1 MKGLVIKRN
10 GDEIVRLGL
19 DDGLLLVMFNHV
31 DNERF
36 SLSEL
41 YVSVTEYATGDRY
54 GYVSEKLRCGDAFEI
69 TYAEFEEASA
79 PLKLAKKGERP
90 LRRPQRQEFEKQA
103 FDKEEDE
110 PMPVFLEG
118 NSRLKGFEIDF
129 NGEIVR
135 GAVPTG
141 AGVYISSQID
151 HLRASLLGT
160 TREGVSC
167 RWFSRMFMPG
177 DRLKVKF
184 DEFPVETLSVPMKVN
199 FD

>member
-54 GYVSEKLRCGDAFEI
+54 GYVSEELRCGDAFEI

-79 PLKLAKKGERP
+79 PLKLEKKGERP
-90 LRRPQRQEFEKQA
+90 LR
-103 FDKEEDE
+103 
-110 PMPVFLEG
+110 
-118 NSRLKGFEIDF
+118 
-129 NGEIVR
+129 
-135 GAVPTG
+135 
-141 AGVYISSQID
+141 
-151 HLRASLLGT
+151 
-160 TREGVSC
+160 
-167 RWFSRMFMPG
+167 
-177 DRLKVKF
+177 DRK
-184 DEFPVETLSVPMKVN
+184 SVV
-199 FD
+199 

>member
-10 GDEIVRLGL
+10 GEGLVRFGL
-19 DDGLLLVMFNHV
+19 DEGLLLVMFNHV
-31 DNERF
+31 DNERYTF
-36 SLSEL
+36 SEL

-54 GYVSEKLRCGDAFEI
+54 RYASEELRCGDAFEI

-79 PLKLAKKGERP
+79 PLKLDKKGERP
-90 LRRPQRQEFEKQA
+90 LRRPQKQELDKQ
-103 FDKEEDE
+103 EYE
-110 PMPVFLEG
+110 PMSVDFEG
-118 NSRLKGFEIDF
+118 NDRLKGFEIDF
-129 NGEIVR
+129 NGEIIR

-141 AGVYISSQID
+141 AGVYISNQID
-151 HLRASLLGT
+151 NLRISLLGT

-167 RWFSRMFMPG
+167 RWFSSVFMPG

-184 DEFPVETLSVPMKVN
+184 DEFPVETLSAPMKVS